1 VEYRDLTAAAAGRN
15 VRLAVFAHAISVL
28 GDRMVAVAL
37 AFAALEVG
45 GGAAGV
51 GLVLASASVASV
63 GTVLLGGVIADRL
76 PRRRIMVTADLVRVG
91 TQGAMAVLLL
101 TGDAELW
108 MLAALAGC
116 SGIATGFFNPAVTGL
131 LPSFVDAADLQRVN
145 GLRATAVSVGEIAG
159 PALAGV
165 LVAAFGAG
173 VAIGV
178 DALTFACSAVALV
191 ALRLSPEPGRERA
204 GSFVADLRDG
214 WTAFSSRRW
223 VWTFVVYF
231 GVSNLMWGA
240 WAALGPVIA
249 ARSLGGAQAW
259 GLILSVMGA
268 GTLVG
273 GAIATRVDPR
283 RPLIAVALA
292 EGAFAL
298 PLAGLAV
305 GGPSVLIAAA
315 AFASGAGMMIGMSVW
330 ESTLQRQIPA
340 DAISRVSSYDWFGSY
355 AAYPIGLALWAP
367 IAAITGVQTALWA
380 AFGLM
385 ALAIAAL
392 LWLPDT
398 RRLPREPAI
407 SELVEA

>member
-1 VEYRDLTAAAAGRN
+1 
-15 VRLAVFAHAISVL
+15 
-28 GDRMVAVAL
+28 
-37 AFAALEVG
+37 
-45 GGAAGV
+45 
-51 GLVLASASVASV
+51 
-63 GTVLLGGVIADRL
+63 
-76 PRRRIMVTADLVRVG
+76 
-91 TQGAMAVLLL
+91 
-101 TGDAELW
+101 
-108 MLAALAGC
+108 
-116 SGIATGFFNPAVTGL
+116 
-131 LPSFVDAADLQRVN
+131 
-145 GLRATAVSVGEIAG
+145 
-159 PALAGV
+159 
-165 LVAAFGAG
+165 
-173 VAIGV
+173 
-178 DALTFACSAVALV
+178 
-191 ALRLSPEPGRERA
+191 
-204 GSFVADLRDG
+204 
-214 WTAFSSRRW
+214 
-223 VWTFVVYF
+223 
-231 GVSNLMWGA
+231 
-240 WAALGPVIA
+240 VIA

-330 ESTLQRQIPA
+330 ETTLQRQIPA